1 MRIHEYQAKEIISNF
16 GIKIPK
22 GGNAENPEVAF
33 DLARGLGGRCVVK
46 AQVYSGGRGKAGG
59 VKLVQNAEE
68 SKTEAARLIGSRLYT
83 EQSGPNGLLVSSVL
97 VEEPVNISG
106 EIYVSILAN
115 PETETHI
122 AMLSK
127 FGGVDIEELAEKAPE
142 KIKRCEIDPVY
153 GLLDY
158 QARDLIYEA
167 EIDLDKRKS
176 VFQIL
181 TRMFQIY
188 SKYYC
193 SLIEINPLAITDN
206 GDLIAADAKIL
217 FDDDALYKNKELVQ
231 LRDIAQEDPLES
243 IAHEYNISYVKL
255 DGDVGCL
262 VNGAGLA
269 MATMDV
275 TTSSGAGPANFLD
288 VGGGASPDKVCE
300 AMKIILSDNDVEKI
314 LVNIFG
320 GILRC
325 DLVATGILKA
335 FQSVENKNIPLIVR
349 MAGTNAD
356 EGISILKQ
364 SDLQVVFVQNLDD
377 ASIAI
382 RES

>member
-1 MRIHEYQAKEIISNF
+1 MRIHEYQAKEILSNF
-16 GIKIPK
+16 GIKIPM
-22 GGNAENPEVAF
+22 GGNAKNPEEAF
-33 DLARGLGGRCVVK
+33 DLAVELGGRCVVK

-59 VKLVQNAEE
+59 VKLVEKAEE
-68 SKTEAARLIGSRLYT
+68 SKVEASRLIGSRLYT
-83 EQSGPNGLLVSSVL
+83 GQSGPNGLLVSSVL
-97 VEEPVNISG
+97 IEEPVNIAG
-106 EIYVSILAN
+106 EIYISILPN

-122 AMLSK
+122 VMLSN
-127 FGGVDIEELAEKAPE
+127 FGGVDIEELAEKSPE

-153 GLLDY
+153 GLMDY
-158 QARDLIYEA
+158 QARDLIYA
-167 EIDLDKRKS
+167 AGIDIGKRKA

-181 TRMFQIY
+181 SRMYEIY

-193 SLIEINPLAITDN
+193 SLVEINPLAITDT
-206 GDLIAADAKIL
+206 GDLVAADAKIL
-217 FDDDALYKNKELVQ
+217 FDDDALYKNNELLG
-231 LRDIAQEDPLES
+231 LRDITQEDPLES
-243 IAHEYNISYVKL
+243 IARKHNISYVKL

-275 TTSSGAGPANFLD
+275 TNSSGSGPANFLD

-300 AMKIILSDNDVEKI
+300 AMKIILSDNDVKKI

-325 DLVATGILKA
+325 DLVATGIVNA
-335 FQSVENKNIPLIVR
+335 FTNVGNENIPLIVR
-349 MAGTNAD
+349 MAGTNA
-356 EGISILKQ
+356 EQGISILRK
-364 SDLQVVFVQNLDD
+364 SGLKVIFVQNLDA

-382 RES
+382 REN

>member
-1 MRIHEYQAKEIISNF
+1 MRIHEYQAKEILSSF
-16 GIKIPK
+16 GIKIPM
-22 GGNAENPEVAF
+22 GGNAKNPEEAF
-33 DLARGLGGRCVVK
+33 DLAVELGGRCIVK

-59 VKLVQNAEE
+59 VKLVEKAEDA
-68 SKTEAARLIGSRLYT
+68 KVEASRLIGSRLYT

-97 VEEPVNISG
+97 IEEPVNIAG
-106 EIYVSILAN
+106 EIYISILAN

-122 AMLSK
+122 VMLSK
-127 FGGVDIEELAEKAPE
+127 FGGVDIEELAEKSPE
-142 KIKRCEIDPVY
+142 NIKRCEIDPVY
-153 GLLDY
+153 GLMDY
-158 QARDLIYEA
+158 QARDLIYA
-167 EIDLDKRKS
+167 AGIDIDKRKA

-181 TRMFQIY
+181 SRMYEIY

-193 SLIEINPLAITDN
+193 SLIEINPLAITGI
-206 GDLIAADAKIL
+206 GDLVAADAKIL
-217 FDDDALYKNKELVQ
+217 FDDDALYKNNELLE

-243 IAHEYNISYVKL
+243 KAREHNISYVKL

-275 TTSSGAGPANFLD
+275 TTSSGSGPANFLD

-300 AMKIILSDNDVEKI
+300 AMKIILSDNDVKKI

-325 DLVATGILKA
+325 DLVATGIVNA
-335 FQSVENKNIPLIVR
+335 FTSVGNKNIPLIVR

-356 EGISILKQ
+356 QGVSILRQ
-364 SDLQVVFVQNLDD
+364 SKLKVVFVQNLDA

-382 RES
+382 REN

>member
-1 MRIHEYQAKEIISNF
+1 MRIHEYQAKEILSKF
-16 GIKIPK
+16 GIKIPM

-33 DLARGLGGRCVVK
+33 DLATELGGRCVVK

-59 VKLVQNAEE
+59 VKLVEKAEE
-68 SKTEAARLIGSRLYT
+68 SKVEAARLIGSRLYT

-97 VEEPVNISG
+97 VEEPINISG

-181 TRMFQIY
+181 TRMYQIY

-193 SLIEINPLAITDN
+193 SLIEINPLAITEN

-217 FDDDALYKNKELVQ
+217 FDDDALYKNKELFQ

-325 DLVATGILKA
+325 DLVATGIIKA

-356 EGISILKQ
+356 QGISILKR
-364 SDLQVVFVQNLDD
+364 SELKVIFVENLDD

-382 RES
+382 REN

>member
-1 MRIHEYQAKEIISNF
+1 MRIHEYQAKEILGNF
-16 GIKIPK
+16 GINIPM
-22 GGNAENPEVAF
+22 GGNAKNPDEAF
-33 DLARGLGGRCVVK
+33 DLAMGLGGRCVVK

-59 VKLVQNAEE
+59 VKLVEKAEE
-68 SKTEAARLIGSRLYT
+68 SKVEASRLIGSRLYT
-83 EQSGPNGLLVSSVL
+83 DQSGPNGLLVSSVL
-97 VEEPVNISG
+97 IEEPVNIVG
-106 EIYVSILAN
+106 EIYISILVN

-122 AMLSK
+122 VMLSK
-127 FGGVDIEELAEKAPE
+127 FGGVDIEELAEKSPE

-153 GLLDY
+153 GLMDY
-158 QARDLIYEA
+158 QARDLIYA
-167 EIDLDKRKS
+167 AGIDIDKRKA

-181 TRMFQIY
+181 SRMYEIY

-193 SLIEINPLAITDN
+193 SLIEINPLAITGT

-217 FDDDALYKNKELVQ
+217 FDDDALYKNNELLE

-243 IAHEYNISYVKL
+243 IAREHNISYVKL

-275 TTSSGAGPANFLD
+275 TTSSGSGPANFLD

-300 AMKIILSDNDVEKI
+300 AMKIILSDNDVKKI

-325 DLVATGILKA
+325 DLVATGIVNA
-335 FQSVENKNIPLIVR
+335 FTSVGNTNIPLIVR

-356 EGISILKQ
+356 QGVSILRQ
-364 SDLQVVFVQNLDD
+364 SKLKVIFVQNLDA

-382 RES
+382 REN